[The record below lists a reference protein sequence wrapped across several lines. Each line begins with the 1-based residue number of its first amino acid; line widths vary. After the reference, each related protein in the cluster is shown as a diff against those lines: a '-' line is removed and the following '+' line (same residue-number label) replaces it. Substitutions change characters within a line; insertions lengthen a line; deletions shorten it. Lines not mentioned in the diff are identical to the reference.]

1 MIWLACLLTVLIE
14 TPLLALF
21 GYRKKEDLI
30 LIAAVNVAT
39 NLTLNLLLGLVFAG
53 GSSAWVYV
61 LECIVV
67 LAEYA
72 FYSRAWGRSRR
83 LFLQTLAANVLSYS
97 IGLLV
102 F

>member
-1 MIWLACLLTVLIE
+1 MWLACLLTVLIE
-14 TPLLALF
+14 TPFLALL

-53 GSSAWVYV
+53 RSGVWVYV
-61 LECIVV
+61 LEAVV
-67 LAEYA
+67 VATEYA

-97 IGLLV
+97 IGLLL